1 MKRKRST
8 SFFEKNERKVE
19 ISIDVIVH
27 ATEDKLKIFRALNE
41 IFEIEEEQ
49 LELKETLGH
58 FENPI
63 ILLNT
68 VITKS
73 HARNIIRKILEFLS
87 SEQIN
92 ELIDEIDER
101 IIDSRFHM
109 RLDKQELI
117 KGNIIISEKDTVK
130 IKIHT
135 PIYNKKNKI
144 KIFTEF
150 FQELTRLN
158 KNNKQ
163 N

>member
-8 SFFEKNERKVE
+8 SFFEKNQREVE

-73 HARNIIRKILEFLS
+73 HARNIIRKILGSLS

-92 ELIDEIDER
+92 ELIDEIEER
-101 IIDSRFHM
+101 TIDSRFHM

-150 FQELTRLN
+150 FQEFN
-158 KNNKQ
+158 
-163 N
+163 